1 MLPGYVKPSRTR
13 THTHLWAVSSSAVLP
28 PAQPVPEKKMQVP
41 LSQSS
46 ANAQGTVISPLR

>member
-1 MLPGYVKPSRTR
+1 MLPGYVKPSR